1 MATSGRSSGRS
12 SRSSRPVRS
21 SRLRVQSY
29 HEDSSEDDRANDPD
43 HGDSEDERL
52 RQMSLSLRP
61 RSNRIRNA
69 YREESSDDSF
79 EFPLSDDPDI
89 VEAVEEASRVAVQ
102 EMEAQS
108 RSQTAGSGARP
119 PRPRRRRTVNT
130 RSQTKRSK
138 RSGDK
143 AGMELGRPRNKRKR
157 TEDDEIFFPTSGVIP
172 PWQHLPYHILFD
184 IFTYASH
191 PLLDEYTGERKR
203 STQWL
208 VQMALLCRSFL
219 EPSLAALYY
228 CPPLLPLAKSHGLLS
243 LLSQPQESLS
253 TNYAN
258 KIKELDVDIERLLLY
273 KSGALGYFDLSQLVE
288 KTPQVKRLR
297 LYHSEDY
304 DVGIPP
310 WQRLRSKWIYPESLF
325 ESITASTMRLRSWDW
340 NSRFMETAELAPLA
354 LTKHL
359 QPAFHGLQELRL
371 LHLASEDL
379 EDDDGAGVSNVRE
392 VVFATAIKELPQL
405 DRLVFI
411 ECSIVNEHLLPN
423 LPTGLRSL
431 TLNNCDEVTT
441 TNLSAFL
448 ASHGQDLRELTLSHN
463 RHLSMA
469 FIVGLADACK
479 NLQRFKMDISMYDSS
494 SYHDVEP
501 HFPEL
506 LSSSQIPT
514 WPSTLQD
521 IEMIQLRKW
530 DDAAAEVFFTSL
542 IDAAPELRNLR
553 RLVISAILKIGWRDR
568 ATFREKW
575 IGRLEQVFLRH
586 SAPPNPGLCTL
597 PRVLPLRAE
606 EPSRVVQDGY
616 DTTHSDAPTNSNPST
631 PSKRKSVRLA
641 QRKVEED
648 DERSVSP
655 GRAAGPSE
663 PAGEQ
668 LAVQGMCD
676 VVMVRIDNQRP
687 TEMQFN
693 EQDFLDEEVSGD
705 EDWNG
710 YDVDVG
716 GGGYAW

>member
-29 HEDSSEDDRANDPD
+29 HEDSSEDDRTNDPD
-43 HGDSEDERL
+43 HGDSDDERL
-52 RQMSLSLRP
+52 HQMSLSLRP

-69 YREESSDDSF
+69 YREDSSDDSF

-89 VEAVEEASRVAVQ
+89 VEAAEEASRVAVQ
-102 EMEAQS
+102 EMAQS
-108 RSQTAGSGARP
+108 RSQTGGGARP
-119 PRPRRRRTVNT
+119 PPRRRPTVNT
-130 RSQTKRSK
+130 RSRTKRSK
-138 RSGDK
+138 RSIDK
-143 AGMELGRPRNKRKR
+143 SGMELGRPRSKRKR
-157 TEDDEIFFPTSGVIP
+157 TQGDEILFSTSGVIP

-184 IFTYASH
+184 IFTYASY
-191 PLLDEYTGERKR
+191 PLIDEYKAVRQN

-208 VQMALLCRSFL
+208 VQMASLCRSFL

-228 CPPLLPLAKSHGLLS
+228 CPPLLPPAKSHGLLS

-273 KSGALGYFDLSQLVE
+273 KSGPALGYFDLSQLIE

-297 LYHSEDY
+297 LYHSDDY
-304 DVGIPP
+304 DAGIPP

-340 NSRFMETAELAPLA
+340 NSRFMDTVELAPLA

-359 QPAFHGLQELRL
+359 QPAFQNLQELRL
-371 LHLASEDL
+371 LHLASEDF
-379 EDDDGAGVSNVRE
+379 EDDDATEVSNERE
-392 VVFATAIKELPQL
+392 VVFATAISQLPQL
-405 DRLVFI
+405 DRLVFV
-411 ECSIVNEHLLPN
+411 ECSIVNEHLLPH
-423 LPTGLRSL
+423 LPIGLRSL

-441 TNLSAFL
+441 SNFNAFL
-448 ASHGQDLRELTLSHN
+448 ASHGHNLRELNLSHN
-463 RHLSMA
+463 RHLSMG
-469 FIVGLADACK
+469 FIVGLADTCR
-479 NLQRFKMDISMYDSS
+479 NLERFKMDISMYDSS

-521 IEMIQLRKW
+521 IELNQLRKW

-575 IGRLEQVFLRH
+575 IGRLEQVFLRR
-586 SAPPNPGLCTL
+586 STPPNPGLCALSRAL
-597 PRVLPLRAE
+597 PPPE
-606 EPSRVVQDGY
+606 EPSRAVDDY

-648 DERSVSP
+648 DDLSASP
-655 GRAAGPSE
+655 GRAGPTE
-663 PAGEQ
+663 TAGEQ

-693 EQDFLDEEVSGD
+693 EQDFLDDEVSGD

-710 YDVDVG
+710 YDMDIG